1 MALQTA
7 GIHHITAYAQDPQRN
22 VDFYTAVLGLRLV
35 KKTVNFDAPEVYH
48 LYFGDEAGHPG
59 TIITFF
65 PSSASRRGIRGGG
78 QVGYTTFVVPAGA
91 LPYWEGRLRRFGVPV
106 MKAFRFNE
114 HYLQFSD
121 RDGLSLE
128 LVEREGGPNNGW
140 SVDDI
145 TPDTAIKGFGGAVLF
160 SSKWEETKKA
170 LEQVMGLTYIGEDV
184 NYARF
189 QAAGLFGN
197 VIDLPMRDIPLGTG
211 GAGTTH
217 HIAWR
222 AQDDGEHVT
231 WQEWVKQHGFLPT
244 GIKNRNYFRSLY
256 FRERGGILFEIA
268 TDPPGFTVDEDL
280 DSLGEQ
286 LKLPVWFEPE
296 RARIEEGLEPI
307 QVKNTGE
314 GQLK

>member
-35 KKTVNFDAPEVYH
+35 KTVNFDAPEVYH

-145 TPDTAIKGFGGAVLF
+145 T
-160 SSKWEETKKA
+160 
-170 LEQVMGLTYIGEDV
+170 
-184 NYARF
+184 
-189 QAAGLFGN
+189 
-197 VIDLPMRDIPLGTG
+197 
-211 GAGTTH
+211 
-217 HIAWR
+217 
-222 AQDDGEHVT
+222 
-231 WQEWVKQHGFLPT
+231 
-244 GIKNRNYFRSLY
+244 
-256 FRERGGILFEIA
+256 
-268 TDPPGFTVDEDL
+268 
-280 DSLGEQ
+280 
-286 LKLPVWFEPE
+286 
-296 RARIEEGLEPI
+296 RI
-307 QVKNTGE
+307 QR
-314 GQLK
+314 